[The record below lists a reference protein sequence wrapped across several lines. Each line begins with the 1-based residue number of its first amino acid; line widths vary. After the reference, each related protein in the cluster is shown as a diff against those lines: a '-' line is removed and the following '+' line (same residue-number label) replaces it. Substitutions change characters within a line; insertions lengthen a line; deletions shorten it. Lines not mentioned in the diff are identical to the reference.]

1 MLKVTRHL
9 LTTLMI
15 ALAVSSFSAEE
26 IQGQDPARVRE
37 ADELELNKLIERQMS
52 GEEVHSYFI
61 RVREKEF
68 LRVVVDQRGID
79 VVVTLFGPPPTGKQL
94 VEVDSPNGPKG
105 PEPLQ
110 IIAEEVGTYRLE
122 IRSLEKVAAGKY
134 AVTLMEKHAVT
145 EADRERIAKQR
156 LVDQAQGM
164 IGQADALRA
173 AGRFDEGIPIAER
186 AIEIFRA
193 NLASDNELIANALNS
208 LGLLHYNKGNVAHA
222 ESLYQ
227 QALKIYE
234 KIYDA
239 EHPAIAAVLHNL
251 AGVADVRSDFA
262 SVEALE
268 NRSLTMYEKALG
280 KEHIQV
286 AIILNAL
293 GQLNYKK
300 GDYSQAQ
307 SLYQRAMSIHEK
319 MPNPDLAELAFLVH
333 NFADLYEAKG
343 DRQQAEQFFR
353 RALSM
358 RESAL
363 SKEHPD
369 LAFSLHG
376 LGGILE
382 KKGEF
387 AEAES
392 LHKRGLEIR
401 KKALGPEH
409 PFVGNSLYY
418 LAVPYYQQGDY
429 KTAERLIREA
439 ITIYEKRFGSQH
451 TEVGTGFDNL
461 AHLYHKKGDY
471 KTAESL
477 RQKALE
483 IYQNA
488 FGKDHRLVA
497 LLLTNKAVLLEEVG
511 AFSRALQSLERAQE
525 IREANLKLI
534 LGTGSLNQKQ
544 LYLDSLAVETAYV
557 VSFNVSLQPRNDL
570 ACRLAL
576 TTILRRKGRALDA
589 MVNQIATLRT
599 RAEKEDRAIFDRLIA
614 IQSHLANLQIFD
626 TGRLSAGDRTE
637 LVSKLRTQLE
647 SLEDQVGQ
655 KSAEYRVEAQSI
667 TLESVQRAIPPEAAL
682 VEIFTYQ
689 PYVPLRGTNKF
700 GKPRYVAYVVRRDMQ
715 TPRFVDL
722 GPAATIES
730 NVAEL
735 RAALQNPRRKDVT
748 KISRRVDRL
757 VMEPVRRLVGN
768 AEHLLIAPDGALNLI
783 PFSALMDQ
791 RGKYL
796 VERYAISYLTS
807 GRDLLRFKE
816 HLQSRNNPLVIAD
829 PMYGLGGSS
838 TKAGESAQA
847 TKTTLSVDFTLL
859 NYKPLAGTVAEANS
873 ICELWPSAQSLQ
885 QENATELAL
894 KKYTS
899 PGFLHVATH
908 GFFLSDKR
916 QRSEIPRE
924 LNRGTYDTLKGLSI
938 SNEGWENP
946 LLRSGLVLAGVKQG
960 RSGEGEDGVLTAL
973 EVAGLDLWGTKLVVF
988 SACETGLGEVKNSAG
1003 VYGLRRAL
1011 VLAGSETQ
1019 VISLWKV
1026 SDVGTKDLMKAYYT
1040 ELQRGHGRMAAL
1052 RKVQLTMLR
1061 GQLKPTESRGKRGT
1075 INPGEKVATK
1085 DYRHPYYWAAFIQS
1099 GDWRS
1104 MDTK

>member
-1 MLKVTRHL
+1 MVRVKRYLFTIL
-9 LTTLMI
+9 II
-15 ALAVSSFSAEE
+15 ALAMSSFGSEE
-26 IQGQDPARVRE
+26 IQAQDSENVRE
-37 ADELELNKLIERQMS
+37 AYELELNKTIERQMS
-52 GEEVHSYFI
+52 GEEVHSYLI
-61 RVREKEF
+61 KVREKEF

-79 VVVTLFGPPPTGKQL
+79 VVVRLYGPPPNQTQL
-94 VEVDSPNGPKG
+94 MEVDSPNGPVG

-110 IIAEEVGTYRLE
+110 VILEVPGTYRLE
-122 IRSLEKVAAGKY
+122 VRSLEKTAAGKY

-164 IGQADALRA
+164 VGEADALRV
-173 AGRFDEGIPIAER
+173 AGRFDEGIRIAER

-193 NLASDNELIANALNS
+193 NLSSDNELVANALNS
-208 LGLLHYNKGNVAHA
+208 LGLLYYNKANYAHA

-227 QALKIYE
+227 EALTIYE
-234 KIYDA
+234 KTYGV

-262 SVEALE
+262 RVESLE
-268 NRSLTMYEKALG
+268 NRSLAMYEKALG
-280 KEHIQV
+280 REHIQV
-286 AIILNAL
+286 AIALNAL

-300 GDYSQAQ
+300 GDYTQAQ

-319 MPNPDLAELAFLVH
+319 WPNPDLAELAFLIH

-343 DRQQAEQFFR
+343 DLEYAERFFQ
-353 RALSM
+353 RALDM
-358 RESAL
+358 REKAL
-363 SKEHPD
+363 GKTHPD
-369 LAFSLHG
+369 VAFSLHG
-376 LGGILE
+376 LGEVLE
-382 KKGEF
+382 KKGEY
-387 AEAES
+387 ARAES
-392 LHKRGLEIR
+392 LHQRALDIR

-409 PFVGNSLYY
+409 PFVGNSLYN
-418 LAVPYYQQGDY
+418 LAVPYYLQGNY
-429 KTAERLIREA
+429 KIAERLIREA
-439 ITIYEKRFGSQH
+439 KAIYEKHFGSEH
-451 TEVGTGFDNL
+451 TEVGTGLDNL
-461 AHLYHKKGDY
+461 AQLLRAKGDS
-471 KTAESL
+471 KIAESL
-477 RQKALE
+477 EQQALE

-488 FGKDHRLVA
+488 FGKDHRLIA
-497 LLLTNKAVLLEEVG
+497 LLLTNKAVMLEEEG
-511 AFSRALQSLERAQE
+511 AYSRALQSLERAQE

-557 VSFNVSLQPRNDL
+557 VSFNVRLQPGNSL
-570 ACRLAL
+570 ASRLAL

-599 RAEKEDRAIFDRLIA
+599 RAKVEDQAIFDELIA
-614 IQSHLANLQIFD
+614 TQSHLANLQIFD
-626 TGRLSAGDRTE
+626 TGRLSPGDRNE
-637 LVSKLRTQLE
+637 LVSKIRTQLE
-647 SLEDQVGQ
+647 NLEDQVGQ
-655 KSAEYRVEAQSI
+655 KSAEYRVGSQSI
-667 TLESVQRAIPPEAAL
+667 TLESVQQAIPTDAAL

-689 PYVPLRGTNKF
+689 PFVPLRGTKKF
-700 GKPRYVAYVVRRDMQ
+700 GKPRYVAYVLRHDTR

-722 GPAATIES
+722 GPAARIE
-730 NVAEL
+730 NGVAEM
-735 RAALQNPRRKDVT
+735 RAALQNPRRTDVT
-748 KISRRVDRL
+748 KISRRVDHL
-757 VMEPVRRLVGN
+757 IMEPVRKLVGN
-768 AEHLLIAPDGALNLI
+768 AGHLLIAPDGVLNLI

-791 RGKYL
+791 QGKYL

-816 HLQSRNNPLVIAD
+816 HPEARNNPLVIAD
-829 PMYGLGGSS
+829 PRYDLGGSS
-838 TKAGESAQA
+838 ASASESVAQPN
-847 TKTTLSVDFTLL
+847 KSTLSVDFTLL
-859 NYKPLAGTVAEANS
+859 SYKPLAGTVAEANS
-873 ICELWPSAQSLQ
+873 ICELWPLAESLQ

-894 KKYTS
+894 KKYIS
-899 PGFLHVATH
+899 PEFLHVATH
-908 GFFLSDKR
+908 GFFLPDKK
-916 QRSEIPRE
+916 QRSYIPRG

-946 LLRSGLVLAGVKQG
+946 LLRSGLVLAGVKHG

-1026 SDVGTKDLMKAYYT
+1026 SDAGTKDLMKVYYS
-1040 ELQRGHGRMAAL
+1040 ELQKGEGRMAAL
-1052 RKVQLTMLR
+1052 RKAQQAMLHGR
-1061 GQLKPTESRGKRGT
+1061 LEPTTEGRT
-1075 INPGEKVATK
+1075 ISETTLPK

-1099 GDWRS
+1099 GDWQS
-1104 MDTK
+1104 ISTK